1 MRWNAGMNIPLRFI
15 NRSEDGHR
23 TEVALFQKNV
33 APGMDEFPIA
43 WKVIRYCGRDCW
55 HPLVYTAEFEV
66 SCSDSYGNY
75 SPRLNA
81 RSGQRFTATP
91 TASGRRVSR
100 VSTGASSNDIQLINA
115 LPRGAINAHLYND
128 GRLIACKT
136 GVAPE
141 QKAVFRFEPKLW
153 IGVVSQ
159 VVQGQAMHPAVMSS
173 VNTELSLSG
182 IASADIVM
190 TGGGGGA
197 GAHAYAF
204 TLDNVITT

>member
-1 MRWNAGMNIPLRFI
+1 MNIPLRFV

-23 TEVALFQKNV
+23 TEVVLFQKN
-33 APGMDEFPIA
+33 AAAGMDELAIA

-55 HPLVYTAEFEV
+55 HPLVYTAEFEM

-75 SPRLNA
+75 SPQLNA
-81 RSGQRFTATP
+81 RSGQCFTATP

-100 VSTGASSNDIQLINA
+100 IAMAPSSNDIQVINE
-115 LPRGAINAHLYND
+115 LPRGAINVHLYND

-141 QKAVFRFEPKLW
+141 QKAVFRFEPTLW

-159 VVQGQAMHPAVMSS
+159 VVQGKAMHSAVMSS
-173 VNTELSLSG
+173 VNTEFSLSG

-197 GAHAYAF
+197 DAHAYAF
-204 TLDNVITT
+204 TLDKVIKT